1 MCNAVAI
8 GIFSGIMSI
17 GQTIA
22 QTAAQNRQIEAA
34 NMSDQFQYEY
44 NMLSAQN
51 QRNYEANQESL
62 RNEQM
67 FQNEELALLAE
78 ANKMNDANQQ
88 IRQLQQ
94 KAAQETREATL
105 EAKRQEGSI
114 LATGRIGANVANL
127 LADVNRELG
136 KFDYYTDTNL
146 AFATGGIQSEKRGFI
161 SERASRIAS
170 ISPYLKKTI
179 LDPMKPVPRPKVS
192 VSPFAIGAGVLSGIS
207 AGVGYA
213 NATAGTV
220 QPLGNDYLIA

>member
-17 GQTIA
+17 GQSIA
-22 QTAAQNRQIEAA
+22 EVNAQNRQIEAA
-34 NMSDQFQYEY
+34 NMSDQFRYEY

-51 QRNYEANQESL
+51 QRNYEDNQAAL
-62 RNEQM
+62 RDEQM
-67 FQNEELALLAE
+67 FQNQELALIAE
-78 ANKMNDANQQ
+78 ANKMNDANLK
-88 IRQLQQ
+88 IRQLQE

-105 EAKRQEGSI
+105 EAREQKGSI
-114 LATGRIGANVANL
+114 LATGRIGANIANL
-127 LADVNRELG
+127 LADVNAELG
-136 KFDYYTDTNL
+136 KYDYYTDENL

-192 VSPFAIGAGVLSGIS
+192 LSPFSIGAGIMSGIN
-207 AGVGYA
+207 AGVSYA
-213 NATAGTV
+213 N
-220 QPLGNDYLIA
+220 I

>member
-8 GIFSGIMSI
+8 GIFSGIMQI
-17 GQTIA
+17 GQAIY

-34 NMSDQFQYEY
+34 NLSDQFQYEY
-44 NMLSAQN
+44 NMLSATN
-51 QRNYEANQESL
+51 QRNFESNQAML

-67 FQNEELALLAE
+67 FQNEELARIAE
-78 ANKMNDANQQ
+78 ANKMNQANLRLREMQE
-88 IRQLQQ
+88 
-94 KAAQETREATL
+94 KAAQEKREATL
-105 EAKRQEGSI
+105 ESMEQRGQI
-114 LATGRIGANVANL
+114 LATGRAGANVANL

-146 AFATGGIQSEKRGFI
+146 AFATGGVQAEKTGFI

-192 VSPFAIGAGVLSGIS
+192 VSPFSIGAGVMSGIS

-213 NATAGTV
+213 NMTSGTV
-220 QPLGNDYLIA
+220 QPVTNDYLIG